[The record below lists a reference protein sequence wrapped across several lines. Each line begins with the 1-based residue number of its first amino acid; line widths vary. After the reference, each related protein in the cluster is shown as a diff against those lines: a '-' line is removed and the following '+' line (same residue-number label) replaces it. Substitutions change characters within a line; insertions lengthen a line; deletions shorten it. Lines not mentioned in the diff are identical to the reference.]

1 MHFLHVALHH
11 IRPLELLAAAEA
23 GVAGC
28 FTALVALVSGQVD
41 LVLVGPPAL
50 AAVLVCDVRQR
61 PLPLL
66 A

>member
-11 IRPLELLAAAEA
+11 IRPLEHAAAEVA

-28 FTALVALVSGQVD
+28 LTALVALVSGQVD
-41 LVLVGPPAL
+41 LVLVGSTAL
-50 AAVLVCDVRQR
+50 AAVLVSDVRQR
-61 PLPLL
+61 PLPIL

>member
-11 IRPLELLAAAEA
+11 IRPLELLAAEVA
-23 GVAGC
+23 GEAGC
-28 FTALVALVSGQVD
+28 FTALVALVSGQVY
-41 LVLVGPPAL
+41 LVLVGSPAL

>member
-1 MHFLHVALHH
+1 MRSLHVALHH

-41 LVLVGPPAL
+41 LVLVGSTAL
-50 AAVLVCDVRQR
+50 AAVLVSDVRQR
-61 PLPLL
+61 PLPIL